1 MPEEEGGLCSVYFSL
16 ALILGFS
23 VYLFE
28 SMPYRGA
35 PIYAQES
42 SQVVSVANQ
51 KDNNSKGL
59 ELVVNDLEASE
70 RHEEGLASR

>member
-42 SQVVSVANQ
+42 SQVASERG
-51 KDNNSKGL
+51 SSRGL
-59 ELVVNDLEASE
+59 DLVVNDVEVNE
-70 RHEEGLASR
+70 GHEGFVSR